1 MSAKKVGFIATHA
14 QDDPEKA
21 TLPFMLAVGAM
32 TMAADPVIVLQGE
45 GVRLGV
51 KGYGET
57 IAAEGMPALEGLLAA
72 VLASGHKV
80 MVCSPCMTK
89 RGISEDDLREG
100 CFVGGAPKVIEAMLE
115 CENMLTY

>member
-1 MSAKKVGFIATHA
+1 MSDKKVGFIATHA

-32 TMAADPVIVLQGE
+32 TMSVEPVVILQGE

-51 KGYGET
+51 QGYAET
-57 IAAEGMPALEGLLAA
+57 VAADGMPALAGLVDAILAA
-72 VLASGHKV
+72 GYRV

-89 RGISEDDLREG
+89 RGIAEADLREG